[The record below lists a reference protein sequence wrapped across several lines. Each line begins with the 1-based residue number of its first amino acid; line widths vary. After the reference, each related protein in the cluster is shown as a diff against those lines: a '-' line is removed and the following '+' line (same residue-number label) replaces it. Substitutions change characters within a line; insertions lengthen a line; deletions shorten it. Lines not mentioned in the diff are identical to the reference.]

1 MILALD
7 TSTPITELFLAD
19 SGGKILKQIKAET
32 GNQLS
37 EQLLQIIEDALKDA
51 GLKLSNLT
59 GLIFVSGPGSF
70 TGLRIGAS
78 TVNAL
83 AYSLNIP
90 VVGIPMGPDWLIKG
104 LARLNDMEDDKI
116 VKLEYGAEAHIT
128 KQRK

>member
-7 TSTPITELFLAD
+7 TSTPITELLLTD
-19 SGGKILKQIKAET
+19 RSGKILKQIKVEV

-51 GLKLSNLT
+51 SLKLNGLT

-78 TVNAL
+78 TINAL

-90 VVGIPMGPDWLIKG
+90 VIGIPMVPDWLIKG
-104 LARLNDMEDDKI
+104 LARLNNMEDDKI

>member
-37 EQLLQIIEDALKDA
+37 DQLLQIIEDTLKDA
-51 GLKLSNLT
+51 DLKLSGLT

-78 TVNAL
+78 TINAL

-90 VVGIPMGPDWLIKG
+90 VVGVPMGPDWLIKG

>member
-51 GLKLSNLT
+51 DLKLSNLT

-78 TVNAL
+78 TINAL

-90 VVGIPMGPDWLIKG
+90 IVGITMGPDWLIKG

>member
-51 GLKLSNLT
+51 DLKVSNLT

-70 TGLRIGAS
+70 TGLRIGA
-78 TVNAL
+78 
-83 AYSLNIP
+83 YSLNIP
-90 VVGIPMGPDWLIKG
+90 VVGVPMGPDWLIKG
-104 LARLNDMEDDKI
+104 LTRLNDMEDDKI

>member
-7 TSTPITELFLAD
+7 TSTPITELFLAE

-51 GLKLSNLT
+51 DLKLSNLT

-78 TVNAL
+78 TINAL

-90 VVGIPMGPDWLIKG
+90 VVGVPMGPDWLIKG

>member
-19 SGGKILKQIKAET
+19 ISGEILKQIKAET

-37 EQLLQIIEDALKDA
+37 EQLLQIIEDVLKDA
-51 GLKLSNLT
+51 DLKLSGIT

-78 TVNAL
+78 TINAL

-90 VVGIPMGPDWLIKG
+90 VVGVPMGLDWLMKG
-104 LARLNDMEDDKI
+104 LA
-116 VKLEYGAEAHIT
+116 
-128 KQRK
+128 

>member
-51 GLKLSNLT
+51 DLKVSNLT

-78 TVNAL
+78 TINAL

-90 VVGIPMGPDWLIKG
+90 VVGVPMGPDWLIKG
-104 LARLNDMEDDKI
+104 LTRLNDMEDDKI

>member
-37 EQLLQIIEDALKDA
+37 EQLLQIIENALKDA
-51 GLKLSNLT
+51 DLKLNNLT

-78 TVNAL
+78 TINAL

-90 VVGIPMGPDWLIKG
+90 VVGVPMGPDWLIKG

>member
-51 GLKLSNLT
+51 DLKLSNLT

-90 VVGIPMGPDWLIKG
+90 IVGITMGPDWLIKG

>member
-51 GLKLSNLT
+51 DLKLN
-59 GLIFVSGPGSF
+59 VS
-70 TGLRIGAS
+70 R
-78 TVNAL
+78 L
-83 AYSLNIP
+83 ARGIP
-90 VVGIPMGPDWLIKG
+90 VG
-104 LARLNDMEDDKI
+104 LD
-116 VKLEYGAEAHIT
+116 LEYADIITLKHALEGYPCRWRSYGPRLADQRFGEA
-128 KQRK
+128 

>member
-1 MILALD
+1 MILVLD

-51 GLKLSNLT
+51 DLKLSNLT

-78 TVNAL
+78 TINAL

-90 VVGIPMGPDWLIKG
+90 VVGVPMGPDWLIKG

>member
-37 EQLLQIIEDALKDA
+37 EQLLQIIENALKDA
-51 GLKLSNLT
+51 DLKLNNLT

-78 TVNAL
+78 TINAL

>member
-51 GLKLSNLT
+51 DLKLSGIT

-78 TVNAL
+78 TINAL

-90 VVGIPMGPDWLIKG
+90 VVGVPMGPDWLMKG
-104 LARLNDMEDDKI
+104 LAKLNNLEDDQV
-116 VKLEYGAEAHIT
+116 VKLEYGAEANIT
-128 KQRK
+128 KQKK

>member
-78 TVNAL
+78 TINAL

-90 VVGIPMGPDWLIKG
+90 VVGVPMGPDWLIKG

>member
-51 GLKLSNLT
+51 DLKLSNLT

-78 TVNAL
+78 TINAL

-90 VVGIPMGPDWLIKG
+90 VVGVPMGPDWLIKG

>member
-1 MILALD
+1 MILVLD

-19 SGGKILKQIKAET
+19 SGGQILKQIKAET

-51 GLKLSNLT
+51 DLKLSNLT

>member
-37 EQLLQIIEDALKDA
+37 EQLLQIIEDTLKDA
-51 GLKLSNLT
+51 DLKLSGLT

-78 TVNAL
+78 TINAL

-90 VVGIPMGPDWLIKG
+90 VVGVPMGPDWLMKG
-104 LARLNDMEDDKI
+104 LAKLNNLEDDQV
-116 VKLEYGAEAHIT
+116 VKLEYGAEANIT
-128 KQRK
+128 KQKK

>member
-7 TSTPITELFLAD
+7 TSTPTTELLLTD
-19 SGGKILKQIKAET
+19 RSGKILKQVKVEI

-37 EQLLQIIEDALKDA
+37 EQLLQIIEDALKGA
-51 GLKLSNLT
+51 GLKLNGLT
-59 GLIFVSGPGSF
+59 GLIFVNGPGSF

-78 TVNAL
+78 TINAL

-90 VVGIPMGPDWLIKG
+90 VIGIPMVPDWLIKG
-104 LARLNDMEDDKI
+104 LARLNNMEDDQV

>member
-51 GLKLSNLT
+51 DLKLNNLT

-78 TVNAL
+78 TINAL

-90 VVGIPMGPDWLIKG
+90 VVGVPMRPDWLIKG
-104 LARLNDMEDDKI
+104 LTRLNDMEDDKI

>member
-51 GLKLSNLT
+51 DLKVSNLT

>member
-51 GLKLSNLT
+51 DLKLSNLT
-59 GLIFVSGPGSF
+59 GLIFVSGPESF

>member
-51 GLKLSNLT
+51 GLKLSGIN

-78 TVNAL
+78 TINAL

-90 VVGIPMGPDWLIKG
+90 VVGVPMGPDWLMKG
-104 LARLNDMEDDKI
+104 LAKLNNLEDDQV
-116 VKLEYGAEAHIT
+116 VKLEYGAEANIT
-128 KQRK
+128 KQKK

>member
-51 GLKLSNLT
+51 DLKLSNLT